1 MYRSR
6 SCENTIIHI
15 SASKKTKL
23 CYIVHPVPF
32 AFWLANSARIF
43 LWITC
48 KWSSSFQPELS
59 YLSPS
64 NPPRLFWG
72 VRWGGG
78 EEGGGGGIFCLLSW
92 DLEIHR
98 PKVVKIV
105 MRVVDCCSLIG
116 IILRN
121 SINPNLTILVVCSE
135 NINKNCQSVH
145 IANGHLGHFL
155 S

>member
-1 MYRSR
+1 MYQSK
-6 SCENTIIHI
+6 SCENRMIHI
-15 SASKKTKL
+15 SASKKTEL
-23 CYIVHPVPF
+23 YYIVHPVPF
-32 AFWLANSARIF
+32 AVSFANFVRIF
-43 LWITC
+43 LWSTC
-48 KWSSSFQPELS
+48 KWSSSFQSELS

-64 NPPRLFWG
+64 GPPRLCGG
-72 VRWGGG
+72 VRRGGG
-78 EEGGGGGIFCLLSW
+78 EEGGGAILYLFSW

-98 PKVVKIV
+98 PKVVKIL
-105 MRVVDCCSLIG
+105 MCVVDCCSLIG